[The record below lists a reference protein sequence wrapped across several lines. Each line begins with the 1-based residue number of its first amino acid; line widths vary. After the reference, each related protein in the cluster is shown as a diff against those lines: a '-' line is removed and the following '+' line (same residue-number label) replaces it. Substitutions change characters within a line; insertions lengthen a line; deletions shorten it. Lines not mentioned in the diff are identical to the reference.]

1 MEKLTH
7 QDVYPLEHYAK
18 IRADFRARAMAHKK
32 DRMVHIG
39 PNATLHFEDRLSMHY
54 QVQEMLRAERLFEAE
69 EVQGELDAYN
79 PLIPDG
85 TNWKATL
92 MIEYDDIE
100 ERQRQLAVLIG
111 IDRKTWVQVSNHA
124 RVYAISDED
133 LERETEDKTSSV
145 HFLRFELNPQ
155 MVAAAKLGAAISV
168 GIDHKYYNYRIEPV
182 PESVRASLVRD
193 LAK

>member
-1 MEKLTH
+1 
-7 QDVYPLEHYAK
+7 
-18 IRADFRARAMAHKK
+18 MAHKK

-69 EVQGELDAYN
+69 EVQVELDTYN

-100 ERQRQLAVLIG
+100 ERRRQLAVLIG
-111 IDRKTWVQVSNHA
+111 IDRKTWVQVSNQA

-145 HFLRFELNPQ
+145 HFLHFELNPE
-155 MVAAAKLGAAISV
+155 MVAAAKRGAAISV
-168 GIDHKYYNYRIEPV
+168 GIDHEYYDYKIEPI
-182 PESVRASLVRD
+182 PESIRASLVKD
-193 LAK
+193 LAA

>member
-18 IRADFRARAMAHKK
+18 IRNDFRAKVMTHKR
-32 DRMVHIG
+32 DRRLHIG
-39 PNATLHFEDRLSMHY
+39 RSATLHFEDRLSMHY

-69 EVQGELDAYN
+69 EIQAELDAYN

-92 MIEYDDIE
+92 MLEYNDIE
-100 ERQRQLAVLIG
+100 ERQRQLAILIG
-111 IDRKTWVQVSNHA
+111 VDRKTWVRVGNHE

-145 HFLRFELNPQ
+145 HFLRFELNPE
-155 MVAAAKLGAAISV
+155 MVAAAKRGAAISV
-168 GIDHKYYNYRIEPV
+168 GIDHKYYDCRIEPV
-182 PESVRASLVRD
+182 PESIRVSLVRD
-193 LAK
+193 LAV